1 MIYKQ
6 KRTLYTC
13 QDYKYIKGT
22 NGTSFQK
29 RRRTEVYIYI
39 REGDLNLATAI
50 TSDDLSF
57 VVT

>member
-1 MIYKQ
+1 MEQVSK
-6 KRTLYTC
+6 KEGELRC
-13 QDYKYIKGT
+13 
-22 NGTSFQK
+22 
-29 RRRTEVYIYI
+29 IYI